1 MMSTTTTASLR
12 APVRRASLGCSTTGR
27 VRVPAAP
34 RRGRPLVV
42 VAALSTGSVK
52 ITVQG
57 KHLEITEPIKAY
69 TNEKIGHALEPFE
82 EAVGVREV
90 DVKFSTRGGEKSKG
104 AKDQK
109 VEVTVYSKE
118 GTFRAEEHE
127 GSLYAAIDKTADK
140 LARTLRKRKEKKAK
154 KGNTSTR
161 EVPVA
166 EISVD
171 LDGGMD
177 PLKYGVF
184 KLPEE
189 VVRTKYFEMKPLTI
203 DAAIEALEGLGH
215 EFYMFSN
222 SESGAINVVYKRTSG
237 GYGIIVPM

>member
-1 MMSTTTTASLR
+1 
-12 APVRRASLGCSTTGR
+12 
-27 VRVPAAP
+27 
-34 RRGRPLVV
+34 
-42 VAALSTGSVK
+42 
-52 ITVQG
+52 
-57 KHLEITEPIKAY
+57 
-69 TNEKIGHALEPFE
+69 
-82 EAVGVREV
+82 
-90 DVKFSTRGGEKSKG
+90 VKFSTRGGEKSKG

-189 VVRTKYFEMKPLTI
+189 VVRTKYFEVRFACTAPLVVRGPSALVHACCI
-203 DAAIEALEGLGH
+203 DRWHIRGRWVAWVRVTLTLSHSGPSGVAEAAFVRIAC
-215 EFYMFSN
+215 
-222 SESGAINVVYKRTSG
+222 R
-237 GYGIIVPM
+237 